1 MELIVGALVVMMEDD
16 EADRELRRSD
26 LDEAL
31 AARCAAL

>member
-1 MELIVGALVVMMEDD
+1 MELIVGALIVIMEDD
-16 EADRELRRSD
+16 EARPEMRRSD